1 MTTPKGTTKDPAKG
15 GEPQSARALARGV
28 LARVERD
35 GAYAGRALAAALDRG
50 RALSPEDRALATEL
64 VYGVLRR
71 RSRLDRA
78 LDALAR
84 TGTDNL
90 DPAVRIALRVAAYQ
104 LLFLD
109 RIPAYAAVSEAVEA
123 SKVIGG
129 RGVAGFANALLRK
142 LARTGEPALPDGSVD
157 PAGHLEAAV
166 GFPGWL
172 VRLLLA
178 ELPAAEAVAFG
189 DAAMAPAPVTLR
201 ANTPRIARDAL
212 LARLAAERPGA
223 TLLPSAVAPDAILAR
238 RFDAPATTAGWR
250 EGLFAVQDAGAQVVA
265 ELCGA
270 APGERILDACA
281 GGGGKTA
288 HLLALSG
295 GQAQVDAVDKAP
307 AKLHD
312 ARRTLQRLGLTSAR
326 TVEGDLTRPLDS
338 SLATPGYHRILLDAP
353 CSGLGVLR
361 RHPEAL
367 IRRSPDDLAALAA
380 QQLAMLATV
389 APALRPGGLLTYA
402 VCTFERQECEEV
414 VAAFLGAH
422 PTFQIRACHSG
433 GRPRPLGPADGCVG
447 RRANLAAAR
456 RRRRVLRRASSGAGV
471 TRGRGTARLAR
482 ARRGRFGT
490 LPGFRVEV
498 ESLS

>member
-1 MTTPKGTTKDPAKG
+1 VTTAKGAGRGTAKGTAPRDEAP
-15 GEPQSARALARGV
+15 SARALARGV

-84 TGTDNL
+84 TGTGNL
-90 DPAVRIALRVAAYQ
+90 DPAVRIALRMAAYQ
-104 LLFLD
+104 ILFLD
-109 RIPAYAAVSEAVEA
+109 RIPAYAAVSEAVETCKA
-123 SKVIGG
+123 LGG

-142 LARTGEPALPDGSVD
+142 LARTGEPALPDGAVD
-157 PAGHLEAAV
+157 PAGYLEAAI
-166 GFPGWL
+166 GFPSWL

-178 ELPAAEAVAFG
+178 ELPPAEAIAFG
-189 DAAMAPAPVTLR
+189 EASMAPAPVALR
-201 ANTPRIARDAL
+201 ANTPRIAREAL

-223 TLLPSAVAPDAILAR
+223 TLLPSAIAPDAILAR
-238 RFDAPATTAGWR
+238 RFDAPATTDAWR
-250 EGLFAVQDAGAQVVA
+250 QGLFAVQDAGAQVVA

-295 GQAQVDAVDKAP
+295 GQAQVDAVDNAP

-312 ARRTLQRLGLTSAR
+312 ARRTLQRLGLTSLTSAR
-326 TVEGDLTRPLDS
+326 TVAGDLTRPLDS
-338 SLATPGYHRILLDAP
+338 SLATQGYHRILLDAP

-367 IRRSPDDLAALAA
+367 VRRSPDDLTALAA

-414 VAAFLGAH
+414 VAAFLRAH
-422 PTFQIRACHSG
+422 PAFQIEPATAAG
-433 GRPRPLGPADGCVG
+433 GRVPWDRLMDPAGAVRTWPQRDDADAFYAV
-447 RRANLAAAR
+447 RLRA
-456 RRRRVLRRASSGAGV
+456 AG
-471 TRGRGTARLAR
+471 
-482 ARRGRFGT
+482 
-490 LPGFRVEV
+490 
-498 ESLS
+498 

>member
-1 MTTPKGTTKDPAKG
+1 MTAAKRD
-15 GEPQSARALARGV
+15 EPPSARALARGV

-84 TGTDNL
+84 TGTGNL
-90 DPAVRIALRVAAYQ
+90 DPAVRIALRLAAYQ
-104 LLFLD
+104 ILFLD

-123 SKVIGG
+123 CKALGG
-129 RGVAGFANALLRK
+129 RGVAGFANALLRR
-142 LARTGEPALPDGSVD
+142 LARTGEPALPDGARD
-157 PAGHLEAAV
+157 PAAYLEAAV
-166 GFPGWL
+166 GFPAWL

-189 DAAMAPAPVTLR
+189 DASMAPAPVTLR
-201 ANTPRIARDAL
+201 ANAPRIAREAL
-212 LARLAAERPGA
+212 LARLGAERPGA
-223 TLLPSAVAPDAILAR
+223 TLLPSAIAPDAILAR
-238 RFDAPATTAGWR
+238 RFDAPATTAAWG

-295 GQAQVDAVDKAP
+295 GQAQIDAVDKAP

-326 TVEGDLTRPLDS
+326 TVTADLTRPLDS
-338 SLATPGYHRILLDAP
+338 ALVAQGYHRILLDAP

-367 IRRSPDDLAALAA
+367 VRRSPDDLAALAA
-380 QQLAMLATV
+380 QQLSMLASV

-414 VAAFLGAH
+414 VAAFLRAH
-422 PTFQIRACHSG
+422 PAFQIEPAAAAG
-433 GRPRPLGPADGCVG
+433 GRVPWDRLMDA
-447 RRANLAAAR
+447 
-456 RRRRVLRRASSGAGV
+456 SGAIRTWPQRDDADAFFAV
-471 TRGRGTARLAR
+471 RLRG
-482 ARRGRFGT
+482 
-490 LPGFRVEV
+490 PG
-498 ESLS
+498 

>member
-1 MTTPKGTTKDPAKG
+1 MPKS
-15 GEPQSARALARGV
+15 GEPPSARALARSV

-50 RALSPEDRALATEL
+50 RTLSPEDRALVTEL

-71 RSRLDRA
+71 RTRLDRA
-78 LDALAR
+78 IDALAR
-84 TGTDNL
+84 TGTSNL
-90 DPAVRIALRVAAYQ
+90 DPAVRIALRMAAYQ
-104 LLFLD
+104 ILFLD

-123 SKVIGG
+123 CKELGG

-142 LARTGEPALPDGSVD
+142 LARTGEPVLPDGAAD
-157 PAGHLEAAV
+157 PAGYLEWAV

-178 ELPAAEAVAFG
+178 ELPATEAVAFG
-189 DAAMAPAPVTLR
+189 DASMAPAPVTLR
-201 ANTPRIARDAL
+201 ANTGRIGRDAL
-212 LARLAAERPGA
+212 LARLAVERPGA
-223 TLLPSAVAPDAILAR
+223 ALLSSAIAPDAILAR
-238 RFDAPATTAGWR
+238 RFDAPATTAAWHQ
-250 EGLFAVQDAGAQVVA
+250 GLFAVQDAGAQVVA

-288 HLLALSG
+288 HLLALAG
-295 GQAQVDAVDKAP
+295 GEAQVDAVDNAP

-326 TVEGDLTRPLDS
+326 TVTGDLTRPLDS
-338 SLATPGYHRILLDAP
+338 SLATQGYHRILLDAP

-367 IRRSPDDLAALAA
+367 IRRSPGDLAALAT

-389 APALRPGGLLTYA
+389 APALRPGGLITYA

-414 VAAFLGAH
+414 VAAFLGTH
-422 PTFQIRACHSG
+422 PTFHLEPATAAG
-433 GRPRPLGPADGCVG
+433 GRVPWDKLMDRSGAVRTWPQREDADGFFAV
-447 RRANLAAAR
+447 RLRAQ
-456 RRRRVLRRASSGAGV
+456 
-471 TRGRGTARLAR
+471 
-482 ARRGRFGT
+482 
-490 LPGFRVEV
+490 E
-498 ESLS
+498 

>member
-1 MTTPKGTTKDPAKG
+1 MTTTKGSAKGSTKDPTKDPTG
-15 GEPQSARALARGV
+15 GAPQSARALARGV

-35 GAYAGRALAAALDRG
+35 GAYSGRALAAALDRG

-71 RSRLDRA
+71 RFRLDRA
-78 LDALAR
+78 IGALAR
-84 TGTDNL
+84 TGTGNL
-90 DPAVRIALRVAAYQ
+90 DPGVQIALRTAAYQ
-104 LLFLD
+104 ILFLD

-123 SKVIGG
+123 CKQLGG

-142 LARTGEPALPDGSVD
+142 LARTGEPALPDPAGD
-157 PAGHLEAAV
+157 PAGYLEAAV
-166 GFPGWL
+166 GFPAWL

-178 ELPAAEAVAFG
+178 ELPAREAVAFG
-189 DAAMAPAPVTLR
+189 EASMAPAPVTLR
-201 ANTPRIARDAL
+201 ANAPRIAREAL
-212 LARLAAERPGA
+212 LGRLAAERPGA
-223 TLLPSAVAPDAILAR
+223 ALLPSSIAPDAILAR
-238 RFDAPATTAGWR
+238 RFDAPATTAAWR

-312 ARRTLQRLGLTSAR
+312 ASRTLQRLGLTTAR
-326 TVEGDLTRPLDS
+326 LVEGDLTRPLDS
-338 SLATPGYHRILLDAP
+338 SLTTLGYHRILLDAP

-367 IRRSPDDLAALAA
+367 LRRSADDLAALAA
-380 QQLAMLATV
+380 QQLTMLATV
-389 APALRPGGLLTYA
+389 VPALRPGGLLTYA
-402 VCTFERQECEEV
+402 VCTFERRECEEV
-414 VAAFLGAH
+414 VAAFLRAH
-422 PTFQIRACHSG
+422 PTFQIEPATAAG
-433 GRPRPLGPADGCVG
+433 GRVPWGQLMDP
-447 RRANLAAAR
+447 
-456 RRRRVLRRASSGAGV
+456 SGAV
-471 TRGRGTARLAR
+471 RTWPQRDDADAFYAVRLR
-482 ARRGRFGT
+482 AQG
-490 LPGFRVEV
+490 
-498 ESLS
+498 